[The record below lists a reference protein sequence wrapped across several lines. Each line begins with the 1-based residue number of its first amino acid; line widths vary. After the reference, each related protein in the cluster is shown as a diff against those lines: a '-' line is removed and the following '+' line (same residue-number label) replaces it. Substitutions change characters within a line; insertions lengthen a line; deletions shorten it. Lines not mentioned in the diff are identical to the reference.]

1 MRKPNIFLIGFM
13 GTGKTTL
20 GRMLADRTGMKFID
34 LDFLIVEQTGKNI
47 AKIFEDEGEAR
58 FRMKEREV
66 LSGYIAQSNQVFST
80 GGGIVLNPSN
90 VELMKE
96 NGIVIALKANV
107 DTLWERLKNTTNR
120 PLLKDENP
128 KEALQR
134 LFQQRIKIYDDAHI
148 SIQVD
153 EHSPAELVQEI
164 LAKIALF
171 NSAHLW

>member
-1 MRKPNIFLIGFM
+1 MKPNIFLIGFM

-20 GRMLADRTGMKFID
+20 GQMLADRTSMKFID
-34 LDFLIVEQTGKNI
+34 LDFQIEEQTGK
-47 AKIFEDEGEAR
+47 KISEIFIDEGEAW
-58 FRMKEREV
+58 FRKKETEV
-66 LSGYIAQSNQVFST
+66 LSGYIVQSNQVFST
-80 GGGIVLNPSN
+80 GGGIVLNPYN

-96 NGIVIALKANV
+96 NGIVIALKANME
-107 DTLWERLKNTTNR
+107 TLWERLKDSTNR
-120 PLLKDENP
+120 PLLKNENP

-134 LFQQRIKIYDDAHI
+134 LYQQRIELYDDSHI